1 MYLYIYYRLEATPF
15 STQMDQ
21 VKFPK
26 TGVDDHRLPENL
38 KNGIASTLLGQTC
51 FGGFVSGTYFLEG
64 NLWCKAPPSKK
75 TASYACLLMRFAF
88 LRTSRIN
95 TCLAR
100 YLRYHHQ
107 STTSYVS
114 PHLPLLYDFSHLFT
128 SYKTPMLIVSRHRLR
143 NSKPRSLLA
152 RHLIPLNQQT
162 KKGSVVKTIRNHPP
176 VITIDRYKPFP
187 NG

>member
-1 MYLYIYYRLEATPF
+1 MVQSAA
-15 STQMDQ
+15 
-21 VKFPK
+21 
-26 TGVDDHRLPENL
+26 L
-38 KNGIASTLLGQTC
+38 K
-51 FGGFVSGTYFLEG
+51 
-64 NLWCKAPPSKK
+64 KK

-187 NG
+187 NGQFMFVLTTLSMFYPCVDMC